1 MMLPSPQS
9 LKYGI
14 IYVYYDPEVKDN
26 FGRSEATALIGKI
39 AHPFKIEWVPEHGR
53 GRDNTLL
60 VARRFNVGNI
70 GRSATVS
77 LRTSDNNRYGAQ
89 FDALKKF
96 RDLLFKIEDGDDG
109 DIVLDENDFG
119 YSHYWDA
126 DMGFA
131 GEASVAAPS
140 MKPEARQDNTR
151 VEHPRKRLW
160 RKFSK
165 GFGSI
170 LHSDEC
176 SLNIPAE
183 EQVRGYTS
191 QERDLIEEVEE
202 DEKKE
207 FATIEKDRRQALEL
221 IRRQIVNYIA
231 EYHQDPTELM
241 EELLKG
247 KVIVGQP
254 GRVLVNGDLKIVLPE
269 YDEMEIKM
277 PAMSRT
283 LYILFM
289 KLRKQGAGGI
299 VLRNIDQYRDDLI
312 DIYSLVKPGAS
323 EERVIQTIDN
333 LCDPFGESL
342 NQKISRANRC
352 IKNVI
357 TDKELAKQYTIRGTK
372 GGEYAIVLEP
382 EYMELP
388 RAITA

>member
-1 MMLPSPQS
+1 MVQPTHQG
-9 LKYGI
+9 LKYGV
-14 IYVYYDPEVKDN
+14 IYIYFDPEVKAA
-26 FGRSEATALIGKI
+26 FGSYQAAGVIGKI

-53 GRDNTLL
+53 GHDNTLL
-60 VARRFNVGNI
+60 VARRFNVGNM
-70 GRSATVS
+70 GQYATVS
-77 LRTSDNNRYGAQ
+77 LRTSDDNRHGVQ

-109 DIVLDENDFG
+109 DIMLDEDDFG
-119 YSHYWDA
+119 YADYWDA
-126 DMGFA
+126 DTGIA
-131 GEASVAAPS
+131 GEASMPDPPEPQAAP
-140 MKPEARQDNTR
+140 QDKTR
-151 VEHPRKRLW
+151 VESRHRGLW
-160 RKFSK
+160 RRMKK
-165 GFGSI
+165 NLNELITTDKHQMVLGSE
-170 LHSDEC
+170 DEV
-176 SLNIPAE
+176 LDRV
-183 EQVRGYTS
+183 Q
-191 QERDLIEEVEE
+191 QERDLLEE

-207 FATIEKDRRQALEL
+207 LAAIERERRQELES

-231 EYHQDPTELM
+231 LYHQDPTELM

-289 KLRKQGAGGI
+289 KLRKQGMGGI

-312 DIYSLVKPGAS
+312 DIYSMVKPGAS

-333 LCDPFGESL
+333 LCDPFSESL

-357 TDKELAKQYTIRGTK
+357 TDKELAKRYTIRGTK
-372 GGEYAIVLEP
+372 GGKYGIALEP